1 MARALHERL
10 MRVAEGAPDKECI
23 VQGKRRLTY
32 GELGEQVLAAAAAIR
47 ERISEGDRVALLMD
61 NSPEYVAG
69 CYGTWMA
76 GGVVVGLNTA
86 LKAADLAHLIGHS
99 GARCLV
105 ADPAQ
110 RELSGL
116 LERSGGSVEVLEV
129 TPGQGFP
136 ERSSVPPP
144 ADGAADGRLA
154 SLIYTSGT
162 TGHPKGVMLS
172 HGNVAA
178 NTDSI
183 CEYLRIGE
191 DEKALCI
198 LPFYYSYGASV
209 LHTHLVSGATLV
221 LENSFMYPHVV
232 MERIAA
238 ERATSFAGVPSTF
251 YLLLRRTDLSAFD
264 LSSLRYVTQAGGR
277 MDDEK
282 VRQFQDHVPSAEFVV
297 MYGQTEA
304 TARLA
309 YVPPGELERKAGSA
323 GRAIPGVELTVR
335 SEDDVDLPP
344 GQLGEVCARGGNVMQ
359 GYWNDPEETAK
370 VLKGG
375 WLHTGDLGTMDE
387 DGFLFLRG
395 RSREMIKSG
404 AHRITPAE
412 IEEVI
417 RGVRGVDD
425 VAVVGVDDDVLGQAV
440 KACVISKQPS
450 DRLRQEILRTCRA
463 TLALFKVPREVEF
476 RTEFPRTGSGKIK
489 KHLL

>member
-1 MARALHERL
+1 MSTALHERL
-10 MRVAEGAPDKECI
+10 MRVVERAPNRECV
-23 VQGKRRLTY
+23 VQGSRRVTY
-32 GELGEQVLAAAAAIR
+32 GELGKQVLAAAATVR
-47 ERISEGDRVALLMD
+47 ERVSAGDRVALLMD

-69 CYGTWMA
+69 CYGTWTA

-86 LKAADLAHLIGHS
+86 LKAGDLAHLIGHC
-99 GARCLV
+99 GARCLL
-105 ADPAQ
+105 ADPRQ
-110 RELSGL
+110 RELAGL
-116 LERSGGSVEVLEV
+116 RERLGGDVQVVEV
-129 TPGQGFP
+129 TPGVGFP
-136 ERSSVPPP
+136 ETSSPPGP
-144 ADGAADGRLA
+144 ADGAADDRLA
-154 SLIYTSGT
+154 ALIYTSGT

-172 HGNVAA
+172 HANVAA

-183 CEYLRIGE
+183 REYLQIGE
-191 DEKALCI
+191 DEKALCV

-209 LHTHLVSGATLV
+209 LHTHVVSGATLV

-232 MERIAA
+232 MEHAAA

-251 YLLLRRTDLSAFD
+251 YLLLRRTDLSSFD

-282 VRQFQDHVPSAEFVV
+282 VRQFQEQVPSAAFVV

-309 YVPPGELERKAGSA
+309 WVPPEELERKRGSA
-323 GRAIPGVELTVR
+323 GRAIPGVELKVR

-344 GQLGEVCARGGNVMQ
+344 GELGEVCARGGNVML

-370 VLKGG
+370 VLKDG

-417 RGVRGVDD
+417 RGVNGVDD

-440 KACVISKQPS
+440 KACVIAREPS
-450 DRLRQEILRTCRA
+450 DKLRQEILRTCRA